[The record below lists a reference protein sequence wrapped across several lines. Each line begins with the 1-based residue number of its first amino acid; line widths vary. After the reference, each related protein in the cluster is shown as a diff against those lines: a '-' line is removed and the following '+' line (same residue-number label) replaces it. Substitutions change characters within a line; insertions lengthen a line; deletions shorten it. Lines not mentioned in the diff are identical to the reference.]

1 MSLKTGKKITKYN
14 WDEIPIP
21 QTVINRVITVC
32 GMGISSEISPHSI
45 LTGESL
51 DYKKKL
57 TLQPVQYCQVHE
69 NKGPSN
75 SDKNRT
81 QGFICL
87 GPCGNLQG

>member
-1 MSLKTGKKITKYN
+1 ML
-14 WDEIPIP
+14 
-21 QTVINRVITVC
+21 
-32 GMGISSEISPHSI
+32 SPRYI

-75 SDKNRT
+75 SDKSKT
-81 QGFICL
+81 QGDICL
-87 GPCGNLQG
+87 GRYGNLQGGFKFMRLQTGKKITR